1 MAPWGRHGGVKGAPW
16 SVKGRHRGVS
26 RRHGVVRGCHR
37 DVEVGAYAPLKQK
50 VQLLDCEHNEKYNS
64 KNKVIESFE

>member
-1 MAPWGRHGGVKGAPW
+1 M
-16 SVKGRHRGVS
+16 S